1 MRRRS
6 PDLGKLL
13 FVLPNLFT
21 LSSVLCGF
29 YAITTLARAHG
40 EASSFLN
47 ASLAIVFAG
56 FFDGMDGRVARLT
69 RTQTDFGVQ
78 LDSLADLIS
87 FGVAPAL
94 LVHEWALSDMGWTGL
109 VTSFT
114 FLAAGAAR
122 LARFNVMSARG
133 ENPSNVF
140 VGLSI
145 PLAAVAVISLVVAG
159 IKLDIDGQSYA
170 HWVALYTILLSFL
183 QVSTV
188 RFRSFKALKLSP
200 LSVIG
205 LTAGL
210 VSPIVFALAVG
221 QPWLML
227 IIFTG
232 GYIAWG
238 LIEHVFWLVRGA
250 SVVDE
255 SEAPNE
261 AATDLS

>member
-1 MRRRS
+1 MKRRI

-29 YAITTLARAHG
+29 YAITTLTRAHG
-40 EASSFLN
+40 EASSFIN

-94 LVHEWALSDMGWTGL
+94 LVHEWALSGLGWPGL
-109 VTSFT
+109 IASFT

-145 PLAAVAVISLVVAG
+145 PLAAVAVISLVVAC
-159 IKLDIDGQSYA
+159 IKLDVDVQSHA
-170 HWVALYTILLSFL
+170 QWVALYIVLLSFL

-188 RFRSFKALKLSP
+188 RFRSFKTLKLSP
-200 LSVIG
+200 LSVFG
-205 LTAGL
+205 LTFGL
-210 VSPIVFALAVG
+210 VAPIAVALALG

-227 IIFTG
+227 IIFTV
-232 GYIAWG
+232 GYIVWG
-238 LIEHVFWLVRGA
+238 LIEHAVWMIRGS

-255 SEAPNE
+255 SEASSEPVVE
-261 AATDLS
+261 AS

>member
-29 YAITTLARAHG
+29 YAITTLARANG
-40 EASSFLN
+40 EVSSFLN

-94 LVHEWALSDMGWTGL
+94 LVHEWALSGLGWYGL
-109 VTSFT
+109 IASFT
-114 FLAAGAAR
+114 FLAAGATR

-133 ENPSNVF
+133 ENPSHVF

-159 IKLDIDGQSYA
+159 IKLDIDGQTYA
-170 HWVALYTILLSFL
+170 QWVALYIVLLSFL

-188 RFRSFKALKLSP
+188 RFRSFKTLKLSP

-205 LTAGL
+205 LALGL
-210 VSPIVFALAVG
+210 FMPIVVALALG

-227 IIFTG
+227 IIFTA

-238 LIEHVFWLVRGA
+238 LIEHCVWLVRG
-250 SVVDE
+250 SSLGDE
-255 SEAPNE
+255 PE
-261 AATDLS
+261 AATESAPDLS

>member
-1 MRRRS
+1 MKRRI

-21 LSSVLCGF
+21 MSSVLCGF
-29 YAITTLARAHG
+29 YAITTLAAGQGDER
-40 EASSFLN
+40 SCLN

-87 FGVAPAL
+87 FGAAPAL
-94 LVHEWALSDMGWTGL
+94 LVHQWALAGLGWPGL
-109 VTSFT
+109 ITSFL
-114 FLAAGAAR
+114 FLAAGTAR

-133 ENPSNVF
+133 DNPSHVF

-145 PLAAVAVISLVVAG
+145 PLAAVALISLVVAC
-159 IKLDIDGQSYA
+159 IKLDIDGQVYA
-170 HWVALYTILLSFL
+170 PWVAIYVIVLAVL

-188 RFRSFKALKLSP
+188 RFRSFKKLRLSRA
-200 LSVIG
+200 SVIG
-205 LTAGL
+205 LIIAL
-210 VSPIVFALAVG
+210 VTPIVIALHFG

-227 IIFTG
+227 LIFTG
-232 GYIAWG
+232 GYICSG
-238 LIEHVFWLVRGA
+238 LIEHLIGVLRGEATA
-250 SVVDE
+250 SNGE
-255 SEAPNE
+255 SGAV
-261 AATDLS
+261 

>member
-1 MRRRS
+1 MKRRI

-21 LSSVLCGF
+21 MSSVLCGF
-29 YAITTLARAHG
+29 YAMTTLA
-40 EASSFLN
+40 ASEGDPRSFLN

-87 FGVAPAL
+87 FGAAPAL
-94 LVHEWALSDMGWTGL
+94 LVHQWALADMGWSGL
-109 VTSFT
+109 IAGFL

-133 ENPSNVF
+133 DKPSNAF

-145 PLAAVAVISLVVAG
+145 PLAAVAVVSLVVAC
-159 IKLDIDGQSYA
+159 IKLDIDGREFA
-170 HWVALYTILLSFL
+170 KWVAMYVILLAIL

-188 RFRSFKALKLSP
+188 RFRSFKTLKLSP

-205 LTAGL
+205 LVVAL
-210 VSPIVFALAVG
+210 VTPIVIAMSFG

-227 IIFTG
+227 LIFTG
-232 GYIAWG
+232 GYIGWG
-238 LIEHVFWLVRGA
+238 LVEQVFHWLRGA
-250 SVVDE
+250 ALGP
-255 SEAPNE
+255 APE
-261 AATDLS
+261 DAS

>member
-1 MRRRS
+1 MRRRI

-21 LSSVLCGF
+21 MSSVLCGF
-29 YAITTLARAHG
+29 YAMTTLA
-40 EASSFLN
+40 ASDGDPHSFLN

-69 RTQTDFGVQ
+69 KTQTDFGVQ

-87 FGVAPAL
+87 FGAAPAL
-94 LVHEWALSDMGWTGL
+94 LVYQWALSEMGWPGL
-109 VTSFT
+109 IASFL

-133 ENPSNVF
+133 DNPSNAF

-145 PLAAVAVISLVVAG
+145 PLAAVAVVSLVVAC
-159 IKLDIDGQSYA
+159 IKLDVEGQA
-170 HWVALYTILLSFL
+170 FDRWVAMYVILLAVL

-188 RFRSFKALKLSP
+188 RFRSFKTLKLSP
-200 LSVIG
+200 ISVVGLIVALVTPIAIALS
-205 LTAGL
+205 
-210 VSPIVFALAVG
+210 FG

-227 IIFTG
+227 LIFTG
-232 GYIAWG
+232 GYIGWG
-238 LIEHVFWLVRGA
+238 LIEQVYHLLLGKGT
-250 SVVDE
+250 DE
-255 SEAPNE
+255 VTQDSA
-261 AATDLS
+261 